1 MGDGSASVSDLLNIA
16 FYGYLFGFENLWF
29 TETLRNTW
37 IIGGFMILAAV
48 LLRLNMKKW
57 NADKPTGVQNAVEAV
72 VEAFHGYV
80 RSIMG
85 EKYTFFGNYFFT
97 VFFLLLFSNLAGLVL
112 LRNPTADITFTFA
125 FSILTFLA
133 IHGFGMAK
141 SKKAYFKG
149 LIEPHPVMLP
159 LNLIGEIAPVISL
172 AMRIFGVV
180 VGGLIISVLLY
191 NVAPWPLRLGFP
203 VIVHG
208 YFDVFAGLL
217 HAFLFLTLS
226 MVFIRNKLPD

>member
-1 MGDGSASVSDLLNIA
+1 MGGESGSVSDLLNIT

-48 LLRLNMKKW
+48 LIRFNMRKW
-57 NADKPTGVQNAVEAV
+57 NLDKPTGVQNAVEAV
-72 VEAFHGYV
+72 IETFHGYV
-80 RSIMG
+80 KSIMG
-85 EKYTFFGNYFFT
+85 EKYAFFGNYFFT
-97 VFFLLLFSNLAGLVL
+97 VFFLLLLSNLSGMVL

-133 IHGFGMAK
+133 IHVFGMIK
-141 SKKAYFKG
+141 GRGAYFKS
-149 LIEPHPVMLP
+149 LIEPNPLMLP
-159 LNLIGEIAPVISL
+159 LNLIGELAPIISL

-180 VGGLIISVLLY
+180 AGGIIISALVY
-191 NVAPWPLRLGFP
+191 NIAPWPFRIGFP
-203 VIVHG
+203 VLVHG
-208 YFDVFAGLL
+208 YFDIFGGVL

-226 MVFIRNKLPD
+226 MVFIRSKLPD

>member
-1 MGDGSASVSDLLNIA
+1 MGGESVPVSELLNIQ

-48 LLRLNMKKW
+48 LLRLNMKNW
-57 NADKPTGVQNAVEAV
+57 NPDKPTGIQNAVEAV
-72 VEAFHGYV
+72 VDAFHGYV
-80 RSIMG
+80 KAIMG
-85 EKYTFFGNYFFT
+85 EEYTYFGNYFFT

-125 FSILTFLA
+125 FSILTFVTVHL
-133 IHGFGMAK
+133 FGMIK
-141 SKKAYFKG
+141 SKGKYFKSF
-149 LIEPHPVMLP
+149 IEPHWSMLP

-180 VGGLIISVLLY
+180 VGGFIISVLLY

-203 VIVHG
+203 IIVHG
-208 YFDVFAGLL
+208 YFDIFGGVL

-226 MVFIRNKLPD
+226 MVFIRGKLPD